1 MRLPLAFVA
10 LAACAPSTNDIVI
23 ELAPEVV
30 SSIDGTISVHT
41 IAFADTET
49 ASGEKISLA
58 VDYTDRN
65 GTPHVIDP
73 VDGKTDSKGA
83 FDATI
88 SGLAWDGT
96 GTVTATIGKDV
107 VSTATFAVLDRTP
120 PALTITPP
128 AASSVR
134 LGADLKIAVH
144 VTDEIGIS
152 EVFFESSGNG
162 GQGNNGNRDR
172 STLVASGSADTTVS
186 FDLTVSNNLT
196 VGSTFTVYALAADLS
211 GNQQAATPITLTVVP

>member
-1 MRLPLAFVA
+1 VA

-30 SSIDGTISVHT
+30 SSIDGTISVHA
-41 IAFADTET
+41 IAFADEET
-49 ASGEKISLA
+49 ASGEQISLA

-65 GTPHVIDP
+65 GMPHVINP
-73 VDGKTDSKGA
+73 VDGKTDAKGA

-120 PALTITPP
+120 PVLEIIPP

-134 LGADLKIAVH
+134 RGADLKISVH
-144 VTDEIGIS
+144 VKDEIGIS
-152 EVFFESSGNG
+152 EVFFESFGNG
-162 GQGNNGNRDR
+162 QNGGFNRDR
-172 STLVASGSADTTVS
+172 STLIASGSPDTTVS
-186 FDLTVSNNLT
+186 FDLTVSDTLAN
-196 VGSTFTVYALAADLS
+196 GSTFTVYALAADLS
-211 GNQQAATPITLTVVP
+211 GNQQAAMPITLTVVP